1 MKLTIGI
8 PNFNGGDNLKEVI
21 ESCQHIQLPRKE
33 IEILIVDN
41 QSTDDSISTIEKLK
55 GKFSNIKL
63 WQNSEN
69 VGRIGNWNEVLEKAG
84 GDYLILLFTNDR
96 IYEKNDIKKILKIL
110 DEDTSVSICISSLVK
125 KEENGNKIKKQY
137 FNDIVLCDSKGF
149 SNDVISRG
157 LFPFGTIE
165 SIIYR
170 MNDIKLKKIKFLE
183 NLPINAD
190 EIFSYSLATNRE
202 KIMFNPTPQIIW
214 DLTKERFHGKINYE
228 EEEEEHEK
236 TIQTIKGIGKFQ
248 INNKLIKMYRILN
261 FVKYY
266 FGIKKSIL
274 KNLKILFIG
283 IILKQNIVFDK
294 ILIRSIFQKLF
305 SNKDADDIIFK
316 NTIKKWIKF

>member
-316 NTIKKWIKF
+316 NIIKKWIKF

>member
-1 MKLTIGI
+1 MKLTVAI
-8 PNFNGGDNLKEVI
+8 PNFNGGNNLKEAI
-21 ESCQHIQLPRKE
+21 ESCQHIKLKKEE

-41 QSTDDSISTIEKLK
+41 QSTDDSISIIEKLK
-55 GKFSNIKL
+55 EKYSNIKL

-69 VGRIGNWNEVLEKAG
+69 LGRIGNWNKVLEKAN

-96 IYEKNDIKKILKIL
+96 IYEKNNVEKILKIL
-110 DEDTSVSICISSLVK
+110 DEDIILSICISSLVK
-125 KEENGNKIKKQY
+125 KEKNGNKIKKQY

-316 NTIKKWIKF
+316 NIIKKWIKF

>member
-165 SIIYR
+165 SINYR
-170 MNDIKLKKIKFLE
+170 MSDIKLKKIKFLE

-190 EIFSYSLATNRE
+190 EVFSYSLATNRE

-316 NTIKKWIKF
+316 NIIKKWIKF

>member
-1 MKLTIGI
+1 
-8 PNFNGGDNLKEVI
+8 
-21 ESCQHIQLPRKE
+21 
-33 IEILIVDN
+33 
-41 QSTDDSISTIEKLK
+41 
-55 GKFSNIKL
+55 
-63 WQNSEN
+63 
-69 VGRIGNWNEVLEKAG
+69 
-84 GDYLILLFTNDR
+84 
-96 IYEKNDIKKILKIL
+96 
-110 DEDTSVSICISSLVK
+110 
-125 KEENGNKIKKQY
+125 
-137 FNDIVLCDSKGF
+137 
-149 SNDVISRG
+149 
-157 LFPFGTIE
+157 
-165 SIIYR
+165 

-274 KNLKILFIG
+274 KNLQILFIG

-316 NTIKKWIKF
+316 NIMKKWIRF